1 MDSYASSEA
10 AIYETAPRRSWSLP
24 EASASRLSV
33 YLEPAK
39 HVRHE
44 RGNWY
49 ASNASGWLR
58 LTFKKGVPVG
68 RWIKISYKCS
78 FLDRL
83 VRPVMRFVS
92 AEGSIDHSMAAALF
106 GQATWIGRIPAGTT
120 SVLISPVDRAGP
132 FGFEITDFSV
142 ASRLGLLAKSF
153 ASAKMNTAMAVGA
166 RIIGARQELEQMI
179 KFAMAGVD
187 FENYHEMRAE
197 RLRPFERSGID
208 RPRMN
213 WRYGPEIRLV
223 VRVATAWDKR
233 LAELVA
239 FMQRQ
244 PYPRWSIGVVIG
256 RQGGRDA
263 RLPIRLHPAARS
275 GRLHL
280 LRPGSSAADLTA
292 GLKKSDMLSVFNL
305 DDRLN
310 DYSIAVVAERAIVNE
325 GKTVL
330 YGDEDRTT
338 KVGRFVDPCLKP
350 DWSPIFEARQPYVG
364 NDFFMRP
371 SFIAG
376 KRLTAEAILRGA
388 ARKLL
393 QKEAPERIGHIRRI
407 LVTRAPK
414 PVFAKKQANLLQ
426 VAQQTTLETKSALTA
441 EVPGIKPSFMEP
453 RESEKRL
460 ARLAQRKPSFV
471 QHGKPVASIIIPTKD
486 QSHLLA
492 ACVEG
497 LRNRTALGNFEAII
511 VDNGSVEPQTF
522 QLYERLKSDARF
534 KVLSRPGPFN
544 FSNLCNEAARHAK
557 ADILVFMNN
566 DIAMIDDAWLKPL
579 IDLAEQPEIGAVGAK
594 LLFPSGKLQHAGV
607 VVGMGGFADHIHRN
621 DEPNSPGYL
630 ARLSVPH
637 EISAVTGACVAVEA
651 RKFWAIEGFDGK
663 NLPVELNDI
672 DLCLRLN
679 ERGWKTIFT
688 PESVLVHHQSAS
700 RGFSVKPFT
709 RYQKERVYFRARWA
723 SLLRDDPYFNP
734 ALSLFS
740 VKPMLG

>member
-10 AIYETAPRRSWSLP
+10 AFYEPVPRRTWPQP
-24 EASASRLSV
+24 EASTSRLPV
-33 YLEPAK
+33 FLAPAK

-49 ASNASGWLR
+49 ASHASGWLR
-58 LTFKKGVPVG
+58 LQFKKGVPVG

-120 SVLISPVDRAGP
+120 SILISPVDRAGP

-153 ASAKMNTAMAVGA
+153 ASAKINTAMAVGA

-179 KFAMAGVD
+179 KFAMGGVD
-187 FENYHEMRAE
+187 FENYHEMRME
-197 RLRPFERSGID
+197 RLRPFEKAGID
-208 RPRMN
+208 RPRIN
-213 WRYGPEIRLV
+213 WKYGPEIRLV
-223 VRVATAWDKR
+223 VGVETAWDKR
-233 LAELVA
+233 LAELLA
-239 FMQRQ
+239 FMKRQ
-244 PYPRWSIGVVIG
+244 PYPRWSIAVVVC
-256 RQGGRDA
+256 RQGGRTA
-263 RLPIRLHPAARS
+263 SLPVRLHADQKA
-275 GRLHL
+275 GRLRL
-280 LRPGSSAADLTA
+280 LRPCSTAAEVTA
-292 GLKKSDMLSVFNL
+292 GMKKSDMLSVFNL

-310 DYSIAVVAERAIVNE
+310 DYSIAVIAERAAVNV
-325 GKTVL
+325 GKSVL
-330 YGDEDRTT
+330 YGDEDHTT

-371 SFIAG
+371 GFIAST
-376 KRLTAEAILRGA
+376 RLDAAGLLQGA
-388 ARKLL
+388 ARALL
-393 QKEAPERIGHIRRI
+393 QKEAPERIGHVRRI
-407 LVTRAPK
+407 LVSRAP
-414 PVFAKKQANLLQ
+414 
-426 VAQQTTLETKSALTA
+426 VASTLRSKTAAVRLETKAAAA
-441 EVPGIKPSFMEP
+441 ERKAGTDKIET
-453 RESEKRL
+453 EKRL
-460 ARLAQRKPSFV
+460 ARLAHQRRPGPAV
-471 QHGKPVASIIIPTKD
+471 TERPVASIIIPTKD

-497 LRNRTALGNFEAII
+497 LKNRTALGNFEAII

-522 QLYERLKSDARF
+522 QLYDRLKSDARF
-534 KVLSRPGPFN
+534 TVLSRPGPFN
-544 FSNLCNEAARHAK
+544 FSNLCNDAARGAK

-566 DIAMIDDAWLKPL
+566 DIAMIDDGWLGPL
-579 IDLAEQPEIGAVGAK
+579 IDLASQPEIGAVGAK

-621 DEPNSPGYL
+621 DEPTSRGYL
-630 ARLSVPH
+630 DRLSVPH
-637 EISAVTGACVAVEA
+637 EISAVTGACVAIEA
-651 RKFWAIEGFDGK
+651 KKFWAIDGFDGK

-672 DLCLRLN
+672 DLCLRLG

-688 PESVLVHHQSAS
+688 PDSVLVHHQSAS

-709 RYQKERVYFRARWA
+709 RYQKERVYFRSRWA